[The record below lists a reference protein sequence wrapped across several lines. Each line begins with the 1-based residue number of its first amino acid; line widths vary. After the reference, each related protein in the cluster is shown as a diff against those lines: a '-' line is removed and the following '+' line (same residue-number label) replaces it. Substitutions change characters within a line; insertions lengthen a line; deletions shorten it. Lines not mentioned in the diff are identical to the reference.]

1 MIQLQS
7 IPSPAAGLCVRE
19 LGGTII
25 IITENGDQL
34 HSLDETGSFIWRAID
49 GRSAVSDIADRLC
62 AEYDVDRSRAETD
75 ILAFLSS
82 LEDKNLIT
90 L

>member
-7 IPSPAAGLCVRE
+7 VPSPVVGLCVRE
-19 LGGTII
+19 LGGAII

-34 HSLDETGSFIWRAID
+34 HSLDETGSFIWRAIN
-49 GRSAVSDIADRLC
+49 GRSTVSDIAARLC
-62 AEYDVDRSRAETD
+62 AEYDVERSRAEAD
-75 ILAFLSS
+75 ILTFLAS

-90 L
+90 V